1 MRCLIVDDEP
11 LAQQVMEEFA
21 GRVPFLE
28 VAGKCGSATEAI
40 EVLRNTPVDLILL
53 DIHMPRLSGLD
64 FISSLH
70 NPPQFIL
77 VTAYS
82 EYALQG
88 FNVNAT
94 DYLMKPV
101 PFERFL
107 KAVNKAYELFRLKNK
122 VASNTDAAVQKYML
136 IKSGYQTVKVMLDS
150 ILYIEGLKDYVKIHT
165 DGKKPIL
172 TLLTMKGLIATLP
185 PARFIRIHKSY
196 IVATDRITT
205 ISRNRVMIGEKWIPV
220 GENFREAFRSR
231 VFQKSHI
238 TE

>member
-21 GRVPFLE
+21 GRVHFLE
-28 VAGKCGSATEAI
+28 VVGKCNSATEAI
-40 EVLRNTPVDLILL
+40 EVLRNTKIDLIFL

-64 FISSLH
+64 FINSLQ
-70 NPPQFIL
+70 NPPLFIL

-101 PFERFL
+101 PFDRFL
-107 KAVNKAYELFRLKNK
+107 KAVNKAYELFRLRNK
-122 VASNTDAAVQKYML
+122 TTQDADPPEQKYIMV
-136 IKSGYQTVKVMLDS
+136 KSGYQTMKVLTDN

-172 TLLTMKGLIATLP
+172 TLLTMKGLVASLP
-185 PARFIRIHKSY
+185 ASKFQRIHKSF
-196 IVATDRITT
+196 IVAIDRITT
-205 ISRNRVMIGEKWIPV
+205 LSRNRVMIGDKWIPV
-220 GENFREAFRSR
+220 GENYREEFRKRMFND
-231 VFQKSHI
+231 
-238 TE
+238 

>member
-11 LAQQVMEEFA
+11 LAQQVMEKFA

-28 VAGKCGSATEAI
+28 VVGKCSSATEAV
-40 EVLRNTPVDLILL
+40 ELLRNTPVDLIFL

-70 NPPQFIL
+70 YPPQFIL

-101 PFERFL
+101 PFDRFL
-107 KAVNKAYELFRLKNK
+107 KAVNKAYELYRLRNK
-122 VASNTDAAVQKYML
+122 SAAGSESTAPKYL
-136 IKSGYQTVKVMLDS
+136 LVKSGYQTVKVMLDS

-165 DGKKPIL
+165 EGKKPVL
-172 TLLTMKGLIATLP
+172 SLLTMKGLAAMLPATN
-185 PARFIRIHKSY
+185 FIRIHKSY

-205 ISRNRVMIGEKWIPV
+205 ISRNRVMIGDKWIPV
-220 GENFREAFRSR
+220 GEIYRDEFRKRMFHE
-231 VFQKSHI
+231 
-238 TE
+238 